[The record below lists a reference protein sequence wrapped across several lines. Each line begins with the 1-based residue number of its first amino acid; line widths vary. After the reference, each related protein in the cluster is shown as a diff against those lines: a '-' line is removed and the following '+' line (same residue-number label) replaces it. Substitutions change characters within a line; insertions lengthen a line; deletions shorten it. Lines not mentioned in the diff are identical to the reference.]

1 MHNWHWHCTVAK
13 VKWQTR
19 IEVKN
24 IKASLFLELVSE
36 KSNGEKGEAHSRKI
50 YCSSPSIGEKIQK
63 NYADL
68 NVNEEGKYTSLS
80 LAINF
85 VERLKNV
92 PKN

>member
-1 MHNWHWHCTVAK
+1 MVAK
-13 VKWQTR
+13 VKWQIW

-24 IKASLFLELVSE
+24 IKVSLFLELVSE

-50 YCSSPSIGEKIQK
+50 YCSSPWIGEKIQK

-68 NVNEEGKYTSLS
+68 NVNKGKNTSLS
-80 LAINF
+80 LVINF
-85 VERLKNV
+85 LERLKNF